1 MPRSSLL
8 PSVDVAESVPPGG
21 GKTLADNVYRQ
32 MTSDIVSGR
41 LAPGTKLAFHLL
53 RDRYSVSV
61 STARE
66 ALQRLAGE
74 HLVESIGQRG
84 FRVASL
90 SLTELDD
97 LNTLRMLLEP
107 RALRDSITS
116 GGEDW
121 EERLLLASHRLGR
134 LPRPHGLDDQ
144 ATDLW
149 EAGHKE
155 LHAALI
161 SACPSR
167 WLLQFCSVLYD
178 QSSRYRRF
186 ILTRYSH
193 EEKHR
198 HDVDAEHKAIITAA
212 LARDTERAVA
222 LLTEHYEN
230 TARRVRAKYSSNPDL
245 Q

>member
-1 MPRSSLL
+1 MSPSSSLL
-8 PSVDVAESVPPGG
+8 AVDAAPSLTPGG

-32 MTSDIVSGR
+32 MAADIVSGR

-53 RDRYSVSV
+53 RDRYAVSV

-84 FRVASL
+84 FRVAPL

-97 LNTLRMLLEP
+97 LNSLRMVLEP
-107 RALRDSITS
+107 RALRESIAAG
-116 GGEDW
+116 GGEW
-121 EERLLLASHRLGR
+121 EERLMLASHRLGR
-134 LPRPHGLDDQ
+134 LQRPDDLDEK

-186 ILTRYSH
+186 IFTRYSH
-193 EEKHR
+193 EKRHR
-198 HDVDAEHKAIITAA
+198 DDVDAEHKAIVAAA
-212 LARDTERAVA
+212 LARDADKAVT
-222 LLTEHYEN
+222 LLTDHYEN
-230 TARRVRAKYSSNPDL
+230 TARRVRAKYSAEPNAV
-245 Q
+245 